1 MRMRIGKVTQV
12 YPNTGKMQVLYE
24 DEGNASLQLSMI
36 TMNQEYLMPT
46 VGDRVLT
53 MHMEN
58 GSSKGFVL
66 GTYYGGGVQPKA
78 NAGYRKDFGGNAYA
92 TCRNG
97 GYRLSAGSIV
107 LLGGGAALNLNGS
120 ASVIGSEVTV
130 GSGDSEDEGATPDVY
145 LKITS
150 DKAETKATDKIELN
164 SDNEIGMQAAATI
177 EIASDAGS
185 SVTLDAESEI
195 KAPVLLIDANDLTL
209 KCSYGQETFENI
221 LKRIERIEDMLGLPH
236 TI

>member
-1 MRMRIGKVTQV
+1 MRMRVGKVTQV
-12 YPNTGKMQVLYE
+12 YPDTGKVQVLYE

-36 TMNQEYLMPT
+36 TMNQEYFMPA

-66 GTYYGGGVQPKA
+66 GTYYGGGTQPKA
-78 NAGYRKDFGGNAYA
+78 NTGYRKDFDGGAYA
-92 TCRNG
+92 VCRNG
-97 GYRLSAGSIV
+97 AYRLSAGSIA
-107 LLGGGAALNLNGS
+107 LLGGGAEDA
-120 ASVIGSEVTV
+120 
-130 GSGDSEDEGATPDVY
+130 DSEPDVY
-145 LKITS
+145 LKIDS
-150 DKAETKATDKIELN
+150 
-164 SDNEIGMQAAATI
+164 
-177 EIASDAGS
+177 
-185 SVTLDAESEI
+185 ESEI
-195 KAPVLLIDANDLTL
+195 KAPTLLIDADDLTL

>member
-1 MRMRIGKVTQV
+1 MRMRVGKVTQV

-36 TMNQEYLMPT
+36 TMNQEYFMPA

-66 GTYYGGGVQPKA
+66 GTYYGGGMQPKA
-78 NAGYRKDFGGNAYA
+78 NTGYRKDFGGGAYA
-92 TCRNG
+92 TCRSG
-97 GYRLSAGSIV
+97 AYRLSAGSIA
-107 LLGGGAALNLNGS
+107 LLGGGAGLNLKGI
-120 ASVIGSEVTV
+120 ASLIGSKVTV
-130 GSGDSEDEGATPDVY
+130 GSGDSEDEGSEPDVY
-145 LKITS
+145 LKIDS
-150 DKAETKATDKIELN
+150 EKAEIKAADKIELN
-164 SDNEIGMQAAATI
+164 SDNEIGMQAAAMI
-177 EIASDAGS
+177 EITSDTGASI
-185 SVTLDAESEI
+185 TLDAESEI
-195 KAPVLLIDANDLTL
+195 KAPTLLIDADDLTL

>member
-1 MRMRIGKVTQV
+1 MRMRVGKVTQV

-36 TMNQEYLMPT
+36 TMNQEYFMPA

-66 GTYYGGGVQPKA
+66 GTYYGGGMQPKA
-78 NAGYRKDFGGNAYA
+78 NTGYRKDFGGGAYA
-92 TCRNG
+92 TCRSG
-97 GYRLSAGSIV
+97 AYRLSAGSIA
-107 LLGGGAALNLNGS
+107 LLGGGAGLNLKGI
-120 ASVIGSEVTV
+120 ASLIGSEVTV
-130 GSGDSEDEGATPDVY
+130 GSGDSEDEGAEPDVY
-145 LKITS
+145 LKIDS
-150 DKAETKATDKIELN
+150 EKAEIKAADKIELN
-164 SDNEIGMQAAATI
+164 SDNEIGMQAAAMI
-177 EIASDAGS
+177 EITSDTGASI
-185 SVTLDAESEI
+185 TLDAESEI
-195 KAPVLLIDANDLTL
+195 KAPTLLIDADDLTL